1 MIREFIKKHFE
12 KKLESGSGLVV
23 YDSELFYRDIVLGLE
38 SEVVKVFDAS
48 KNVVTAREEAL
59 EYWVNEMPKKEQ
71 AKVVLYVPF
80 QFSHDADE
88 KISDPF
94 IIFSSGGTVFPNE
107 AADDYKQLC
116 IASLPEKEDK
126 IEAIFAEEHTPSFA
140 TIDALKGGNTYP
152 KLKSGL
158 NAGSGKEILMAILV
172 PSETQLNFLSTDKT
186 WMKELRSF
194 SKNVLGVT
202 LQKRNFETISE
213 EFWNLV
219 LFSEFVHDLN
229 TDLPLPEKL
238 KQVPLIDKANAH
250 LIKDVCHQL
259 RQRKDVEETYVRQ
272 AERVS
277 SELSLADIFE
287 KETQIGLINTFAFED
302 TILFKG
308 FRDLLLSGSMVQAED
323 ILNSSIKSIWC
334 TYDSERKTAWII
346 ARKAI
351 DIKKTIDRLNKK
363 VKGLSDLNSVVAFY
377 AEEMYQLDTLHRE
390 LNKNV
395 ADAIVLS
402 GAQDEVFKY
411 SVNAYSDFTERL
423 QKVFIEG
430 VEKDGLKSLSIQRN
444 IDLFDNWVD
453 PIIKSG
459 KKTVYFLVD
468 ALRYELA
475 CHLKSRL
482 ERASFDA
489 EIEPALAFVPTVT
502 KYAMAALMPGASK
515 NLSLRTKG
523 EKMEA
528 YLSDA
533 ESSTRDSRVKYVQ
546 NVLGDKASWTWE
558 KSVLTDDYEKSDVL
572 FVTTTEIDEAGERSP
587 DNAQLQIEQALN
599 KILKVSSKLRDAG
612 YEEFVLVA
620 DHGFVLL
627 NEFKAGNK
635 ADKPVGEWVLKKS
648 RCLAGKGASNTE
660 HIELSADDLG
670 VKSDVNQFL
679 FLKNYATY
687 ERGKQFFHEGLS
699 LQEVITPCLS
709 YRPQKTV
716 SKDPIQ
722 VNLTYKG
729 KTNGVITTLRPSLEL
744 ATFGQSLFG
753 EAMDIQIDAVS
764 GDKVVGELA
773 PSEAVNT
780 TTGYLEVDEGATLKF
795 SLKVYEDFEGE
806 FTVYAKSPA
815 TGIIL
820 SELQLSTDFM

>member
-1 MIREFIKKHFE
+1 MIQEFIKIHFE
-12 KKLESGSGLVV
+12 KKLESGCGLVV

-38 SEVVKVFDAS
+38 SEEVKVFDAS

-94 IIFSSGGTVFPNE
+94 IIFSSGGTIFPNE

-140 TIDALKGGNTYP
+140 TIDALKRGNTYP

-158 NAGSGKEILMAILV
+158 NAESGTEILMAVLA
-172 PSETQLNFLSTDKT
+172 PSETELNFLSSDKT
-186 WMKELRSF
+186 WMNELRSF

-202 LQKRNFETISE
+202 LLKRSFETISE
-213 EFWNLV
+213 ELWNLV
-219 LFSEFVHDLN
+219 LYSEFVHDL
-229 TDLPLPEKL
+229 PIELPEKL
-238 KQVPLIDKANAH
+238 KQVPLTNKAAFQ

-259 RQRKDVEETYVRQ
+259 RQRKDVEETYVQQ
-272 AERVS
+272 ANRVS
-277 SELSLADIFE
+277 DELSLPKIFE
-287 KETQIGLINTFAFED
+287 KETQLGLINTFSFED
-302 TILFKG
+302 TTFFNGFK
-308 FRDLLLSGSMVQAED
+308 DKLLSESLNEAEA
-323 ILNSSIKSIWC
+323 ILSKSIDSIWS
-334 TYDSERKTAWII
+334 TYDSDRKAAWII

-351 DIKKTIDRLNKK
+351 DIKKTIDRLYKK

-377 AEEMYQLDTLHRE
+377 AEDMYQLDTLHRE

-395 ADAIVLS
+395 SDAIVLS
-402 GAQDEVFKY
+402 GAQDEVFKH
-411 SVNAYSDFTERL
+411 SVNAYSDFTEHL
-423 QKVFIEG
+423 QKVFVEG

-444 IDLFDNWVD
+444 IDLFDKRVD
-453 PIIKSG
+453 PFIKSG

-475 CHLKSRL
+475 HHLKSRL

-489 EIEPALAFVPTVT
+489 EIEPTLAFMPTVT

-515 NLSLRTKG
+515 NLSLQTKG

-528 YLSDA
+528 YLSDI

-572 FVTTTEIDEAGERSP
+572 FVTTIEIDEAGERSP

-627 NEFKAGNK
+627 NEYKAGNK

-648 RCLAGKGASNTE
+648 RCLAGKGASNAE

-716 SKDPIQ
+716 SNDPIQ

-729 KTNGVITTLRPSLEL
+729 KSNGVITTLRPSLEL

-753 EAMDIQIDAVS
+753 EAMDIQIHAVS

-773 PSEAVNT
+773 PSESVNT

-795 SLKVYEDFEGE
+795 SLKVDEDFEGE